1 MLIEDPLWLL
11 VTHMDLSNWPH
22 KMTPPFFLTKAN
34 LSAFVL
40 HLSFLALCTRGDH
53 ISCMCFSLC
62 DCTPTQLCTH
72 SDVSHPNKLFYCGFS
87 SFSPFAS
94 VKVLDCWYHI
104 TISSFLLYCSVFSYL
119 ISLKSPKASSI
130 PDIMDFLAFIW
141 GLKYWPLSF
150 FKFSYPWPFRHY
162 PFGLFLFFD
171 TLIAPIS
178 SPLRDCTLFYSHKY
192 WCCPVFCPQYFFTSY
207 FFIPQLSDFFSII
220 HSFISMC
227 WVYTMW

>member
-1 MLIEDPLWLL
+1 MHLLTQPPNPSLPHPTLSFDFFFFEINVSLSSEVCMLIEDPLWLL

-87 SFSPFAS
+87 SFSPVAS

-141 GLKYWPLSF
+141 GLKYWPL
-150 FKFSYPWPFRHY
+150 
-162 PFGLFLFFD
+162 LFL
-171 TLIAPIS
+171 
-178 SPLRDCTLFYSHKY
+178 
-192 WCCPVFCPQYFFTSY
+192 
-207 FFIPQLSDFFSII
+207 
-220 HSFISMC
+220 
-227 WVYTMW
+227 